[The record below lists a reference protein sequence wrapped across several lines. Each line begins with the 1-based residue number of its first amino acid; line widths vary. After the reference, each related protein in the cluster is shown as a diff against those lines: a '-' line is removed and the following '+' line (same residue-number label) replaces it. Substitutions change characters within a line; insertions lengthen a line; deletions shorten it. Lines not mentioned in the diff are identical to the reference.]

1 MMEYM
6 VTIQILNTVST
17 IIMAI
22 ALVFI
27 AMKMK

>member
-6 VTIQILNTVST
+6 VTIQILNTVSNM
-17 IIMAI
+17 IMAI
-22 ALVFI
+22 ALIVI